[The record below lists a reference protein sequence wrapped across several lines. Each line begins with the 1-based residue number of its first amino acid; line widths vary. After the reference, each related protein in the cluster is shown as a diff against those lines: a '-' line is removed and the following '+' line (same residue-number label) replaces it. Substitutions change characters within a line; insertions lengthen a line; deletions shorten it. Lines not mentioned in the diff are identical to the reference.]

1 MDNVSLAG
9 LEQRLHR
16 TLPDARIEVTALP
29 GLPDLRLGLINAD
42 FPTGPLPPDVMHA
55 VIAEPAY
62 WAFCW
67 GSGLAVA
74 QWLKAH
80 PGTVAG
86 KRVADLGSGSGVVAI
101 AARQAGASAVYAC
114 DNDADALYATRVN
127 AALNEVTVEAVADIA
142 ELPADLDVLFMADVL
157 YDRSN
162 FALIELAKPLAAR
175 LTIADSRVTS
185 VEDEAFRISHRAE
198 ALTYPNLG
206 EFDEFRNVQF
216 FDYVRQLSGWERETA
231 ENLSN
236 PPR

>member
-1 MDNVSLAG
+1 MDDISLAA

-16 TLPDARIEVTALP
+16 TLPDARIEVSALP

-42 FPTGPLPPDVMHA
+42 FPTGPLPPEVMHA

-74 QWLKAH
+74 QWLKNNPAE
-80 PGTVAG
+80 VAG
-86 KRVADLGSGSGVVAI
+86 KRIADLGSGSGVVAI
-101 AARQAGASAVYAC
+101 AAAQAGASAVYAC
-114 DNDADALYATRVN
+114 DNDTDALYATRVN
-127 AALNEVTVEAVADIA
+127 AELNHVRIEAVEDVAH
-142 ELPADLDVLFMADVL
+142 LPGDLDVLFMADVL

-198 ALTYPNLG
+198 ALTFPNLG

-216 FDYVRQLSGWERETA
+216 FEFER
-231 ENLSN
+231 
-236 PPR
+236 